1 MRSDRRS
8 EGGREA
14 VHMKRERGFT
24 LGELMIVV
32 VIVGILATIAYPTYQ
47 DQIRKSR
54 RIDAKNALMNVANRQ
69 EQFILDRSTY
79 TLDMTDLGFGTD
91 PTVSTE
97 GYYTVDAAVGACG
110 VITRCFT
117 LTATPVAGKSQAG
130 DSKCTTFSLA
140 SSGARTATGT
150 MGNECW

>member
-1 MRSDRRS
+1 
-8 EGGREA
+8 
-14 VHMKRERGFT
+14 MKRERGFT

-79 TLDMTDLGFGTD
+79 TLNMADLGFGAD
-91 PTVSTE
+91 PMVSTE

-110 VITRCFT
+110 AITRCFT

-130 DSKCTTFSLA
+130 DSKCTAFSLA
-140 SSGARTATGT
+140 STGAR
-150 MGNECW
+150 